1 MEQLR
6 FLSQYLALA
15 VFVYGCYTYSS
26 YANTKAKYF
35 IYSILYAVLTEFIG
49 GYYFDWFGA
58 KNYPVFNTF
67 TIVQITFFLWWF
79 QQILESKNWQK
90 LVTIFIV
97 LYWLFGIWNIVFG
110 QEFFTAFQSYTYGV
124 GTVFL
129 LITICFYFIETFG
142 KDSILRITDSTIFW
156 LALGIL
162 LFYATYMPFMFA
174 SKLFLN
180 VDKWIYSLVLFSL
193 NVIMYSCYAIGFYK
207 SYKKMKQSKSV

>member
-6 FLSQYLALA
+6 FLSEYLALA

-35 IYSILYAVLTEFIG
+35 IYSILYAVVTEFFG
-49 GYYFDWFGA
+49 GYYYKLFGM
-58 KNYPVFNTF
+58 KNYPVFNTY
-67 TIVQITFFLWWF
+67 TIVQLTFFLWWF
-79 QQILESKNWQK
+79 RLMLNSKNRRK
-90 LVTIFIV
+90 IVFLFII
-97 LYWLFGIWNIVFG
+97 LYWIFSIWNIIFG
-110 QEFFTAFQSYTYGV
+110 QDFLLAFQSYTYGV

-129 LITICFYFIETFG
+129 LITICFYFVETFSR
-142 KDSILRITDSTIFW
+142 DSMLRITDSTIFW
-156 LALGIL
+156 FTLGIL

-193 NVIMYSCYAIGFYK
+193 NIIMYSCYTIGFYK
-207 SYKKMKQSKSV
+207 SYKKMKNSESI